1 MIGTIA
7 RATLD
12 ALAELVANIA
22 RRARDA
28 QRSRP
33 YRDEP
38 PRNHFRAHLSDAGR
52 DAPTRASTRTTR
64 RQ

>member
-1 MIGTIA
+1 MIGRIA

-12 ALAELVANIA
+12 TLAELVANIA
-22 RRARDA
+22 RRASDA

-38 PRNHFRAHLSDAGR
+38 PRQHFRAHFRATD
-52 DAPTRASTRTTR
+52 DAPRRASTRTTR